1 MAVICRNC
9 GGTLVFDPESQ
20 KMICN
25 RCGSLINPAEVEF
38 YGRDVLE
45 NKQVFPLSKV
55 VLPEFYDDSPA
66 EYYEK
71 DSEYEEE
78 LLTPPPFNDQSE
90 TNDDPEYDTS
100 YEYADETEDSADE
113 YAEDSEADSEDDPED
128 DSGYDYEYDSA
139 DETDDPESILRDPS
153 ESRKEPEDDS
163 DYELYDPPPLLK
175 DIPEP
180 IRNFAKRN
188 FAKWDFSDNY
198 MECAVYT
205 CDYCGGEVIVN
216 GTEASTMCIFCGN
229 PVIVFSR
236 IAKQRRPELIVPFKI
251 TKKDALKAIRK
262 HFNKGIFIP
271 REVKHFKEKQVR
283 GIYIPYW
290 IADAEH
296 YGSAIILGSVE
307 KSKSGEPDTYYYGRA
322 GTIMIR
328 DFPVDASRIL
338 PYDISSRLEPYGI
351 RNATEFNEDYLAG
364 FYSSI
369 ADDSFDGL
377 SDLIEK
383 RAAAIF
389 EEEAKAD
396 IMNAYP
402 ERIIEAVHHTEID
415 YGSLRYAMLPAWFVI
430 YEHKGK
436 HNTILVNGETGKVV
450 CGVPWNKALLIVL
463 YTLFALLMSA
473 AGILIEYVMLEQFM
487 QDIRILEAL
496 VVLIFIDF
504 IMFKLGI
511 KDLKKISKSL
521 GLTQSRSVFNFVK
534 RRQG

>member
-20 KMICN
+20 KMTCN
-25 RCGSLINPAEVEF
+25 RCGAFITPGEVEF
-38 YGRDVLE
+38 YAKDILD
-45 NKQVFPLSKV
+45 NKKVIPLSKIMGAE
-55 VLPEFYDDSPA
+55 PYDDLSVRYSDQD
-66 EYYEK
+66 EESEEDTVEDTVENSVDDYGYSSEEDFED
-71 DSEYEEE
+71 DS
-78 LLTPPPFNDQSE
+78 N
-90 TNDDPEYDTS
+90 N
-100 YEYADETEDSADE
+100 DSAD
-113 YAEDSEADSEDDPED
+113 DSED
-128 DSGYDYEYDSA
+128 
-139 DETDDPESILRDPS
+139 ETDAPVSLLRNPD
-153 ESRKEPEDDS
+153 EIRKDAEEYP
-163 DYELYDPPPLLK
+163 DYELEDPPPLLK
-175 DIPEP
+175 DIPGP

-205 CDYCGGEVIVN
+205 CDYCGGGFCHCRN
-216 GTEASTMCIFCGN
+216 GGL
-229 PVIVFSR
+229 V
-236 IAKQRRPELIVPFKI
+236 ELIVPFKI

-450 CGVPWNKALLIVL
+450 CGVPWNRKIL
-463 YTLFALLMSA
+463 YSLYFLFATALSCGAVYMINTFLTESDWDFDDISNA
-473 AGILIEYVMLEQFM
+473 ILFL
-487 QDIRILEAL
+487 
-496 VVLIFIDF
+496 VLIIGISFAWGIK
-504 IMFKLGI
+504 MFK
-511 KDLKKISKSL
+511 KVHKSL
-521 GLTQSRSVFNFVK
+521 GLTQGRSVYNFVK
-534 RRQG
+534 RGREQV

>member
-9 GGTLVFDPESQ
+9 GGTLVFDLESQ
-20 KMICN
+20 KMTCN

-38 YGRDVLE
+38 YGRDILE
-45 NKQVFPLSKV
+45 NKKVIPLSKIMGAE
-55 VLPEFYDDSPA
+55 PYDDLPVRYSDQD
-66 EYYEK
+66 EVSEEDTVEDTVENSVDDYGYSSEEDFED
-71 DSEYEEE
+71 DS
-78 LLTPPPFNDQSE
+78 N
-90 TNDDPEYDTS
+90 N
-100 YEYADETEDSADE
+100 DSAD
-113 YAEDSEADSEDDPED
+113 DSED
-128 DSGYDYEYDSA
+128 
-139 DETDDPESILRDPS
+139 ETDAPVSLLRDQD
-153 ESRKEPEDDS
+153 EIRKDAEEYP
-163 DYELYDPPPLLK
+163 DYELEDPPPLLK
-175 DIPEP
+175 DIPGP

-415 YGSLRYAMLPAWFVI
+415 YDSLRYAMLPAWFVI

-450 CGVPWNKALLIVL
+450 CGVPWNRKIL
-463 YTLFALLMSA
+463 YSLYFLFATALSCGAVYMINIFLTESDWDFDDISNA
-473 AGILIEYVMLEQFM
+473 ILFL
-487 QDIRILEAL
+487 
-496 VVLIFIDF
+496 VLIIGISFAWGIK
-504 IMFKLGI
+504 MFK
-511 KDLKKISKSL
+511 KVHKSL
-521 GLTQSRSVFNFVK
+521 GLTQGRSVFNFVK
-534 RRQG
+534 RGREQV

>member
-20 KMICN
+20 KMTCD
-25 RCGSLINPAEVEF
+25 RCGASITPGEVEF

-55 VLPEFYDDSPA
+55 VSSESYDDAPA
-66 EYYEK
+66 KYSEK
-71 DSEYEEE
+71 DSESEEDF
-78 LLTPPPFNDQSE
+78 LTPPPLLKNPSK
-90 TNDDPEYDTS
+90 TNDDSKLES
-100 YEYADETEDSADE
+100 SSDSA
-113 YAEDSEADSEDDPED
+113 
-128 DSGYDYEYDSA
+128 
-139 DETDDPESILRDPS
+139 
-153 ESRKEPEDDS
+153 DDS
-163 DYELYDPPPLLK
+163 DYIICDPPPLLK

-188 FAKWDFSDNY
+188 FAKWDFRDDY

-251 TKKDALKAIRK
+251 TKKEALKAIRS
-262 HFNKGIFIP
+262 HFKKGIFIP
-271 REVKHFKEKQVR
+271 SEIKRFKETQVR

-296 YGSAIILGSVE
+296 YGTVVIIGSVE
-307 KSKSGEPDTYYYGRA
+307 KNKSNESDTYYYGRA

-351 RNATEFNEDYLAG
+351 RNAKEFNEDYLAG

-396 IMNAYP
+396 LMDAFP
-402 ERIIEAVHHTEID
+402 ERIIDAVHYTEID
-415 YGSLRYAMLPAWFVI
+415 YSSLRYAMLPAWFVI

-450 CGVPWNKALLIVL
+450 CGVPWNHKILYSLYFLFATALSCGAGYMINTFLTETDWDYFDIFRALLCLVIIICIS
-463 YTLFALLMSA
+463 FAW
-473 AGILIEYVMLEQFM
+473 GIK
-487 QDIRILEAL
+487 
-496 VVLIFIDF
+496 
-504 IMFKLGI
+504 MFK
-511 KDLKKISKSL
+511 KVSKSL
-521 GLTQSRSVFNFVK
+521 GLTQGRSVFNFVK
-534 RRQG
+534 RGREQS

>member
-1 MAVICRNC
+1 MAVICKNC

-20 KMICN
+20 KMTCD
-25 RCGSLINPAEVEF
+25 RCGAFITPGEVEF
-38 YGRDVLE
+38 YARDILE
-45 NKQVFPLSKV
+45 NKKVIPLSKIMGAE
-55 VLPEFYDDSPA
+55 PYDDLPVSYSDQDEIRKDA
-66 EYYEK
+66 E
-71 DSEYEEE
+71 EY
-78 LLTPPPFNDQSE
+78 P
-90 TNDDPEYDTS
+90 
-100 YEYADETEDSADE
+100 
-113 YAEDSEADSEDDPED
+113 
-128 DSGYDYEYDSA
+128 
-139 DETDDPESILRDPS
+139 
-153 ESRKEPEDDS
+153 
-163 DYELYDPPPLLK
+163 DYELEDPPPLLK
-175 DIPEP
+175 DIPGP
-180 IRNFAKRN
+180 IRNFAKRNFAKRN

-450 CGVPWNKALLIVL
+450 CGVPWNRKIL
-463 YTLFALLMSA
+463 YSLYFLFATALSCGAVYMINIFLTESDWDFDDISNA
-473 AGILIEYVMLEQFM
+473 ILFL
-487 QDIRILEAL
+487 
-496 VVLIFIDF
+496 VLIIGISFAWGIK
-504 IMFKLGI
+504 MFK
-511 KDLKKISKSL
+511 KVHKSL
-521 GLTQSRSVFNFVK
+521 GLTQGRSVFNFVK
-534 RRQG
+534 RGREQV

>member
-25 RCGSLINPAEVEF
+25 RCGAFITPGEVEF
-38 YGRDVLE
+38 YARDILE
-45 NKQVFPLSKV
+45 DKKVIPLSKIMGAE
-55 VLPEFYDDSPA
+55 PYDDLPVRYS
-66 EYYEK
+66 
-71 DSEYEEE
+71 DQDEE
-78 LLTPPPFNDQSE
+78 
-90 TNDDPEYDTS
+90 
-100 YEYADETEDSADE
+100 SAD
-113 YAEDSEADSEDDPED
+113 DSED
-128 DSGYDYEYDSA
+128 
-139 DETDDPESILRDPS
+139 ETDAPVSLLRDPD
-153 ESRKEPEDDS
+153 EIRKDAEEYP
-163 DYELYDPPPLLK
+163 DYELEDPPPLLK
-175 DIPEP
+175 DIPGP

-511 KDLKKISKSL
+511 NHLKKISKSL